1 MTSRP
6 LTEVDIRRQL
16 DGTFCRV
23 DPLYG
28 TILRVQVECD
38 FMPNYCK
45 VNAQNNIDVP
55 RRRVLPARK
64 NPIRGRTA

>member
-1 MTSRP
+1 MSVRP
-6 LTEVDIRRQL
+6 LTEADISRPI
-16 DGTFCRV
+16 DGNFWRV
-23 DPLYG
+23 DPLTG
-28 TILRVQVECD
+28 AIHCIDVEAD
-38 FMPNYCK
+38 FVPNYCK